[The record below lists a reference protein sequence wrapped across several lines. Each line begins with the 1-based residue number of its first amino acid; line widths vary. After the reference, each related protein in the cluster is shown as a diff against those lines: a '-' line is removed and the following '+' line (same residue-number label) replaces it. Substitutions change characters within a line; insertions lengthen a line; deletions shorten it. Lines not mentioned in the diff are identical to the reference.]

1 MASITSGLAEAV
13 VSSYDFSG
21 FGRVIDIGGGDGTLL
36 AAILRSAPAARGVL
50 FDVPAVVDRAK
61 PALEAAGVLDR
72 TELVGGEFRAAV
84 PPGADCYALKWIL
97 HDWKDHVCTTI
108 LRRCREA
115 MTSPDGATMVV
126 IERVLPERV
135 GPEHLDL
142 VLSDLNMMAM
152 TCGRER
158 TEAEFAE
165 LFAAA
170 GFRLDRVVPTGTN
183 LSVIEASPVSPVV

>member
-1 MASITSGLAEAV
+1 M
-13 VSSYDFSG
+13 
-21 FGRVIDIGGGDGTLL
+21 
-36 AAILRSAPAARGVL
+36 
-50 FDVPAVVDRAK
+50 
-61 PALEAAGVLDR
+61 
-72 TELVGGEFRAAV
+72 
-84 PPGADCYALKWIL
+84 CMM
-97 HDWKDHVCTTI
+97 I

-115 MTSPDGATMVV
+115 VTSADGAKLVV

-152 TCGRER
+152 TSGRER

-165 LFAAA
+165 LFARA

-183 LSVIEASPVSPVV
+183 VRVVEATPVSPPV